1 MQYIYIIYYIYH
13 IHIYIYIYI
22 YIYINCKTI
31 NNLLDAKMV
40 LKTQLFIKN
49 ISVFLQKLCQ
59 YNKNL
64 TKHQTKINTAIN
76 TN

>member
-1 MQYIYIIYYIYH
+1 MMVNSVLH
-13 IHIYIYIYI
+13 R
-22 YIYINCKTI
+22 KMKAI
-31 NNLLDAKMV
+31 NNVLDAKMV
-40 LKTQLFIKN
+40 LKTHFFIKN
-49 ISVFLQKLCQ
+49 ISLSLQKLRQ

>member
-1 MQYIYIIYYIYH
+1 MQYIYIYNILYISYT
-13 IHIYIYIYI
+13 YI

-31 NNLLDAKMV
+31 NNLLDAKVV
-40 LKTQLFIKN
+40 LKTQLFIKS